1 MCTYNFLY
9 IVLILFPGSKQS
21 ASVFF
26 VLPFK
31 PHSFK
36 LFFWKAWVGVALN
49 HSMNQPNGMV
59 MVCYGGPVAID
70 KSPMKSDSIASV
82 KIIK

>member
-31 PHSFK
+31 PHSFQ
-36 LFFWKAWVGVALN
+36 LFFLKSLGRSHVESFNESTQRDG
-49 HSMNQPNGMV
+49 
-59 MVCYGGPVAID
+59 YGGPVAID
-70 KSPMKSDSIASV
+70 KLPVKSDSIASV